1 MLLDQ
6 ITAAGI
12 VGCGG
17 AGFPTAVK
25 YNTKTEYF
33 IINAAECEPLLKTDH
48 YVMNNYA
55 KECVEAIAA
64 VGEML
69 EAQHIVIATKA
80 YYTKE
85 IAALEKAIQ
94 ELGAPVTIFKMK
106 NFYPA
111 GDEQIMVYEVTGR
124 TVPPG
129 GIPIEVGC
137 VISNIATMLNIYQ
150 ARQGK
155 NVTHK
160 LLTITGAVREPKI
173 LEVPIPIEV
182 GCVISNIATML
193 NIYQARQGKNVTHK
207 LLTITGAVREPKIL
221 EVPIG
226 TSFDECLAL
235 AGGTTLNDFMF
246 INGGP
251 MMGKTGVKEDFSQQ
265 VVTKTTSGIIIMEK
279 RDFIYEL
286 HEKEIPQMINKARS
300 SCIQCRLC
308 TELCPRYQ
316 IGHPIHPHRVMRHL
330 TITDVP
336 DDIDDDPIWKEACI
350 QCRLCTELCPRYQ
363 IGHPIHPHRV
373 MRHLTITD
381 VPDDID
387 DDPIWKEAL
396 LCCEC
401 GICETIACPMGLLPR
416 QVNKYVKQR
425 LAEKGIRYKK
435 DERPLTPS
443 PMRDYQLVP
452 PVKILLKDGLKQ
464 YADFTIE
471 KLQKYEPKQ
480 VRIPLRMHIGA
491 PCEPVL
497 QIGDRVRAGELIG
510 RKPEKAL
517 GADIHASIDGIV
529 TAVSASITIER
540 RDN

>member
-1 MLLDQ
+1 MLLEQ
-6 ITAAGI
+6 ITNAGI

-17 AGFPTAVK
+17 AGFPTAAK
-25 YNTKTEYF
+25 YNTKAEYF

-48 YVMNNYA
+48 YVMNHYA
-55 KECVEAIAA
+55 EECIQAIAG
-64 VGEML
+64 VGKLL
-69 EAQHIVIATKA
+69 EAEHLVIATKGH
-80 YYTKE
+80 YTKE
-85 IAALEKAIQ
+85 INALEKAIQ
-94 ELGAPVTIFKMK
+94 KFNAPISIFKMN

-111 GDEQIMVYEVTGR
+111 GDEQIMVFEVTGR

-129 GIPIEVGC
+129 GIPMEVGC
-137 VISNIATMLNIYQ
+137 VISNISTMLNVFHAQ
-150 ARQGK
+150 QGN

-160 LLTITGAVREPKI
+160 LLTITGAV
-173 LEVPIPIEV
+173 
-182 GCVISNIATML
+182 N
-193 NIYQARQGKNVTHK
+193 
-207 LLTITGAVREPKIL
+207 EPKIL

-226 TSFDECLAL
+226 TSFEDCLAL
-235 AGGTTLNDFMF
+235 AGGATIDDFLF

-251 MMGKTGVKEDFSQQ
+251 MMGKTGTKEDFSHQ

-286 HEKEIPQMINKARS
+286 LEKEIPQMINKARS

-330 TITDVP
+330 TITEIP
-336 DDIDDDPIWKEACI
+336 E
-350 QCRLCTELCPRYQ
+350 
-363 IGHPIHPHRV
+363 
-373 MRHLTITD
+373 
-381 VPDDID
+381 DID

-425 LAEKGIRYKK
+425 LAEKGIRYQKT
-435 DERPLTPS
+435 EQPLS
-443 PMRDYQLVP
+443 LSIMREFQQVS

-464 YADFTIE
+464 YVDLTVEELA
-471 KLQKYEPKQ
+471 KYETNR
-480 VRIPLRMHIGA
+480 VTIPLKMHIGA
-491 PCEPVL
+491 PCEPTV
-497 QIGDRVRAGELIG
+497 QVGDQVKTGEMIG

-517 GADIHASIDGIV
+517 GAAIHASIDGTV
-529 TAVSASITIER
+529 TAIDTGITIER

>member
-1 MLLDQ
+1 MLLEQ

-17 AGFPTAVK
+17 AGFPTAAK
-25 YNTKTEYF
+25 YTAKAEYF

-55 KECVEAIAA
+55 QECVQAIAA
-64 VGEML
+64 VGELL
-69 EAQHIVIATKA
+69 EAEHIVIATKSH
-80 YYTKE
+80 YTKE
-85 IAALEKAIQ
+85 IQALELAIQ
-94 ELGAPVTIFKMK
+94 AQNAPISIFKMN

-111 GDEQIMVYEVTGR
+111 GDEQIMVFEVTGR
-124 TVPPG
+124 TVPPA

-137 VISNIATMLNIYQ
+137 VVSNISTMLTVYRAQ
-150 ARQGK
+150 QGEK
-155 NVTHK
+155 VTHK
-160 LLTITGAVREPKI
+160 LLTITGAVK
-173 LEVPIPIEV
+173 
-182 GCVISNIATML
+182 
-193 NIYQARQGKNVTHK
+193 
-207 LLTITGAVREPKIL
+207 EPKIL

-235 AGGTTLNDFMF
+235 AGGATIDDFLF

-251 MMGKTGVKEDFSQQ
+251 MMGKTGTQEAFSQQ

-286 HEKEIPQMINKARS
+286 LEKEIPQTINKARS

-330 TITDVP
+330 TITDIP
-336 DDIDDDPIWKEACI
+336 DA
-350 QCRLCTELCPRYQ
+350 
-363 IGHPIHPHRV
+363 
-373 MRHLTITD
+373 
-381 VPDDID
+381 ID

-425 LAEKGIRYKK
+425 LAEKGIRYPKT
-435 DERPLTPS
+435 DQQLSPS
-443 PMRDYQLVP
+443 LMREYQQVP
-452 PVKILLKDGLKQ
+452 PIKILLKDGLKQ
-464 YADFTIE
+464 YADLTIE
-471 KLQKYEPKQ
+471 ERVKHDADD
-480 VRIPLRMHIGA
+480 VSIPLRMHIGA
-491 PCEPVL
+491 PCEAIV
-497 QIGDRVRAGELIG
+497 QVGDHVKVGDLIG

-529 TAVSASITIER
+529 TEVAASITIER
-540 RDN
+540 RDNP

>member
-1 MLLDQ
+1 MLLEQ
-6 ITAAGI
+6 ITSAGI

-48 YVMNNYA
+48 YVMNHYA
-55 KECVEAIAA
+55 KECVQAIAA
-64 VGEML
+64 VGELL
-69 EAQHIVIATKA
+69 EAKQIVIATKGH
-80 YYTKE
+80 YTKE
-85 IAALEKAIQ
+85 INALEQAIKEQ
-94 ELGAPVTIFKMK
+94 NVPVSVFKMN

-111 GDEQIMVYEVTGR
+111 GDEQIMVFEVTGR

-137 VISNIATMLNIYQ
+137 VISNIATMLNIYHAQ
-150 ARQGK
+150 QGE

-160 LLTITGAVREPKI
+160 LLTITGSVK
-173 LEVPIPIEV
+173 
-182 GCVISNIATML
+182 
-193 NIYQARQGKNVTHK
+193 
-207 LLTITGAVREPKIL
+207 EPKIL

-226 TSFDECLAL
+226 TSFDDCLAL
-235 AGGTTLNDFMF
+235 AGGATIDDFMF

-251 MMGKTGVKEDFSQQ
+251 MMGKTGTQDEFSQQ

-286 HEKEIPQMINKARS
+286 LEKEIPQMINKARS

-330 TITDVP
+330 TITEIP
-336 DDIDDDPIWKEACI
+336 DDIDDDPIW
-350 QCRLCTELCPRYQ
+350 R
-363 IGHPIHPHRV
+363 
-373 MRHLTITD
+373 
-381 VPDDID
+381 
-387 DDPIWKEAL
+387 EAL

-425 LAEKGIRYKK
+425 LAEKGIRYQKN
-435 DERPLTPS
+435 DQPLTPTL
-443 PMRDYQLVP
+443 MREYQQVP

-464 YADFTIE
+464 YADLKVEDLLKHESTT
-471 KLQKYEPKQ
+471 
-480 VRIPLRMHIGA
+480 VNIPLKMHIGA
-491 PCEPVL
+491 PCEPVI
-497 QIGDRVRAGELIG
+497 QVGDHIKAGDLIG

-517 GADIHASIDGIV
+517 GADVHASIGGTV

-540 RDN
+540 RDNQ

>member
-94 ELGAPVTIFKMK
+94 ELGVPVTIFKMK

-160 LLTITGAVREPKI
+160 LLTITAAVREPKI
-173 LEVPIPIEV
+173 LEVP
-182 GCVISNIATML
+182 N
-193 NIYQARQGKNVTHK
+193 
-207 LLTITGAVREPKIL
+207 
-221 EVPIG
+221 G
-226 TSFDECLAL
+226 TSFDE
-235 AGGTTLNDFMF
+235 
-246 INGGP
+246 
-251 MMGKTGVKEDFSQQ
+251 
-265 VVTKTTSGIIIMEK
+265 
-279 RDFIYEL
+279 
-286 HEKEIPQMINKARS
+286 
-300 SCIQCRLC
+300 
-308 TELCPRYQ
+308 
-316 IGHPIHPHRVMRHL
+316 
-330 TITDVP
+330 
-336 DDIDDDPIWKEACI
+336 
-350 QCRLCTELCPRYQ
+350 
-363 IGHPIHPHRV
+363 
-373 MRHLTITD
+373 
-381 VPDDID
+381 
-387 DDPIWKEAL
+387 
-396 LCCEC
+396 
-401 GICETIACPMGLLPR
+401 
-416 QVNKYVKQR
+416 
-425 LAEKGIRYKK
+425 
-435 DERPLTPS
+435 
-443 PMRDYQLVP
+443 
-452 PVKILLKDGLKQ
+452 
-464 YADFTIE
+464 
-471 KLQKYEPKQ
+471 
-480 VRIPLRMHIGA
+480 
-491 PCEPVL
+491 
-497 QIGDRVRAGELIG
+497 
-510 RKPEKAL
+510 
-517 GADIHASIDGIV
+517 
-529 TAVSASITIER
+529 
-540 RDN
+540 

>member
-25 YNTKTEYF
+25 YNTKAEYF

-48 YVMNNYA
+48 YVMNHYA
-55 KECVEAIAA
+55 NECVQAITA
-64 VGEML
+64 VGILL
-69 EAQHIVIATKA
+69 EAKHIVIATKE

-85 IAALEKAIQ
+85 INALESAIQ
-94 ELGAPVTIFKMK
+94 AQNAPVSVFKMK

-111 GDEQIMVYEVTGR
+111 GDEQIMVFEVTGR

-150 ARQGK
+150 AQQGE

-160 LLTITGAVREPKI
+160 LLTITGAVK
-173 LEVPIPIEV
+173 
-182 GCVISNIATML
+182 
-193 NIYQARQGKNVTHK
+193 
-207 LLTITGAVREPKIL
+207 EPKIL

-235 AGGTTLNDFMF
+235 AGGATIDDFMF

-251 MMGKTGVKEDFSQQ
+251 MMGKTGTKEDFSSQ

-286 HEKEIPQMINKARS
+286 LEKEIPQMINKARS

-330 TITDVP
+330 TITEIP
-336 DDIDDDPIWKEACI
+336 DDIDDDPIW
-350 QCRLCTELCPRYQ
+350 R
-363 IGHPIHPHRV
+363 
-373 MRHLTITD
+373 
-381 VPDDID
+381 
-387 DDPIWKEAL
+387 EAL

-425 LAEKGIRYKK
+425 LAEKGIRYQK
-435 DERPLTPS
+435 DDKPLTPTL
-443 PMRDYQLVP
+443 MREYQQVP

-464 YADFTIE
+464 YVDLKVEELLKHEASSVT
-471 KLQKYEPKQ
+471 
-480 VRIPLRMHIGA
+480 IPLKMHIGA
-491 PCEPVL
+491 PCEPTIQV
-497 QIGDRVRAGELIG
+497 GDQVKAGDLIG

-517 GADIHASIDGIV
+517 GADIHASIDGTV
-529 TAVSASITIER
+529 TAVAASITIER

>member
-173 LEVPIPIEV
+173 LEVPI
-182 GCVISNIATML
+182 
-193 NIYQARQGKNVTHK
+193 
-207 LLTITGAVREPKIL
+207 
-221 EVPIG
+221 G

-235 AGGTTLNDFMF
+235 AGGTTLDDFMF

-251 MMGKTGVKEDFSQQ
+251 MMGKTGTKEDFSQQ

-336 DDIDDDPIWKEACI
+336 DDIDDDRSTVIF
-350 QCRLCTELCPRYQ
+350 
-363 IGHPIHPHRV
+363 
-373 MRHLTITD
+373 
-381 VPDDID
+381 
-387 DDPIWKEAL
+387 
-396 LCCEC
+396 
-401 GICETIACPMGLLPR
+401 
-416 QVNKYVKQR
+416 
-425 LAEKGIRYKK
+425 
-435 DERPLTPS
+435 
-443 PMRDYQLVP
+443 
-452 PVKILLKDGLKQ
+452 ILLIFLFHKH
-464 YADFTIE
+464 
-471 KLQKYEPKQ
+471 
-480 VRIPLRMHIGA
+480 PLR
-491 PCEPVL
+491 
-497 QIGDRVRAGELIG
+497 
-510 RKPEKAL
+510 
-517 GADIHASIDGIV
+517 
-529 TAVSASITIER
+529 
-540 RDN
+540 

>member
-94 ELGAPVTIFKMK
+94 ELGVPVTIFKMK

-173 LEVPIPIEV
+173 LEVPI
-182 GCVISNIATML
+182 
-193 NIYQARQGKNVTHK
+193 
-207 LLTITGAVREPKIL
+207 
-221 EVPIG
+221 G

-235 AGGTTLNDFMF
+235 AGGTTLDDFMF

-251 MMGKTGVKEDFSQQ
+251 MMGKTGTKEDFSQQ

-300 SCIQCRLC
+300 S
-308 TELCPRYQ
+308 
-316 IGHPIHPHRVMRHL
+316 
-330 TITDVP
+330 
-336 DDIDDDPIWKEACI
+336 CI

-529 TAVSASITIER
+529 TSVSASITIER

>member
-25 YNTKTEYF
+25 YNTKAEYF

-48 YVMNNYA
+48 YVMNHYA
-55 KECVEAIAA
+55 NECVQAITA
-64 VGEML
+64 VGELL
-69 EAQHIVIATKA
+69 EAKHIVIATKE

-85 IAALEKAIQ
+85 INALENAIQ
-94 ELGAPVTIFKMK
+94 AHNAPVSVFKMK

-111 GDEQIMVYEVTGR
+111 GDEQIMVFEVTGR

-137 VISNIATMLNIYQ
+137 VISNIATMLNVYQ
-150 ARQGK
+150 AQQGE

-160 LLTITGAVREPKI
+160 LLTVTGAVK
-173 LEVPIPIEV
+173 
-182 GCVISNIATML
+182 
-193 NIYQARQGKNVTHK
+193 
-207 LLTITGAVREPKIL
+207 EPKIL

-235 AGGTTLNDFMF
+235 AGGATIDDFMF

-251 MMGKTGVKEDFSQQ
+251 MMGKTGTKEDFSQQ

-286 HEKEIPQMINKARS
+286 LEKEIPQMINKARS
-300 SCIQCRLC
+300 S
-308 TELCPRYQ
+308 
-316 IGHPIHPHRVMRHL
+316 
-330 TITDVP
+330 
-336 DDIDDDPIWKEACI
+336 CI

-401 GICETIACPMGLLPR
+401 GICETIACPMNLLPR

-425 LAEKGIRYKK
+425 LAEKGIRYQK
-435 DERPLTPS
+435 DDKPLTPTL
-443 PMRDYQLVP
+443 MREYQQVP

-464 YADFTIE
+464 YVDLKVEELRKHEASSVT
-471 KLQKYEPKQ
+471 
-480 VRIPLRMHIGA
+480 IPLKMHIGA
-491 PCEPVL
+491 PCEPTIQV
-497 QIGDRVRAGELIG
+497 GDQVKAGDLIG

-517 GADIHASIDGIV
+517 GADIHASINGTV
-529 TAVSASITIER
+529 TAVTASITIER

>member
-1 MLLDQ
+1 M
-6 ITAAGI
+6 
-12 VGCGG
+12 
-17 AGFPTAVK
+17 
-25 YNTKTEYF
+25 
-33 IINAAECEPLLKTDH
+33 
-48 YVMNNYA
+48 
-55 KECVEAIAA
+55 
-64 VGEML
+64 
-69 EAQHIVIATKA
+69 
-80 YYTKE
+80 
-85 IAALEKAIQ
+85 
-94 ELGAPVTIFKMK
+94 
-106 NFYPA
+106 
-111 GDEQIMVYEVTGR
+111 
-124 TVPPG
+124 
-129 GIPIEVGC
+129 
-137 VISNIATMLNIYQ
+137 
-150 ARQGK
+150 
-155 NVTHK
+155 
-160 LLTITGAVREPKI
+160 
-173 LEVPIPIEV
+173 
-182 GCVISNIATML
+182 
-193 NIYQARQGKNVTHK
+193 
-207 LLTITGAVREPKIL
+207 

-300 SCIQCRLC
+300 S
-308 TELCPRYQ
+308 
-316 IGHPIHPHRVMRHL
+316 
-330 TITDVP
+330 
-336 DDIDDDPIWKEACI
+336 CI

>member
-25 YNTKTEYF
+25 YNTKAEYF

-48 YVMNNYA
+48 YVMNHYA
-55 KECVEAIAA
+55 NECVQAITA
-64 VGEML
+64 VGELL
-69 EAQHIVIATKA
+69 EAKHIVIATKE

-85 IAALEKAIQ
+85 INALENAIQ
-94 ELGAPVTIFKMK
+94 AHNAPVSVFKMK

-111 GDEQIMVYEVTGR
+111 GDEQIMVFEVTGR

-137 VISNIATMLNIYQ
+137 VISNIATMLNVYQ
-150 ARQGK
+150 AQQGE

-160 LLTITGAVREPKI
+160 LLTVTGAVK
-173 LEVPIPIEV
+173 
-182 GCVISNIATML
+182 
-193 NIYQARQGKNVTHK
+193 
-207 LLTITGAVREPKIL
+207 EPKIL

-235 AGGTTLNDFMF
+235 AGGATIDDFMF

-251 MMGKTGVKEDFSQQ
+251 MMGKTGTKEDFSQQ
-265 VVTKTTSGIIIMEK
+265 AVTKTTSGIIIMEK

-286 HEKEIPQMINKARS
+286 LEKEIPQMINKARS
-300 SCIQCRLC
+300 S
-308 TELCPRYQ
+308 
-316 IGHPIHPHRVMRHL
+316 
-330 TITDVP
+330 
-336 DDIDDDPIWKEACI
+336 CI

-401 GICETIACPMGLLPR
+401 GICETIACPMNLLPR

-425 LAEKGIRYKK
+425 LAEKGIRYQK
-435 DERPLTPS
+435 DDKPLTPTL
-443 PMRDYQLVP
+443 MREYQQVP

-464 YADFTIE
+464 YADLKVEELRKHEASSVT
-471 KLQKYEPKQ
+471 
-480 VRIPLRMHIGA
+480 IPLKMHIGA
-491 PCEPVL
+491 PCEPTI
-497 QIGDRVRAGELIG
+497 QIGDQVKAGDLIG

-517 GADIHASIDGIV
+517 GADIHASINGTV
-529 TAVSASITIER
+529 TAVTASITIER